1 MASSSSTKP
10 VKERIDKRLVDL
22 GLAESR
28 TKAQALVLAGL
39 VLADEKR
46 IEKPSETV
54 AADSVIRLKGSGP
67 ESKYASRAGL
77 KLETALEEFQIDP
90 TSLFCLDIGSS
101 TGGFTDCLL
110 RHGAEKVVAIDS
122 GTNQMIWRLRN
133 HSRVELRE
141 KTNARHLTPNDF
153 DDLIDLATIDVSF
166 ISLTKILPAIIALL
180 NPTGSIVALI
190 KPQFEVGRA
199 EVGKGG
205 IVKDP
210 EKHKRV
216 IDEIN
221 DFAKALGL
229 ECIGVIDSPILGSEG
244 NKEFLAA
251 YVRK

>member
-1 MASSSSTKP
+1 MAINATTKQA
-10 VKERIDKRLVDL
+10 KERIDKRLVDL

-28 TKAQALVLAGL
+28 AKAQALVLAGL

-77 KLETALEEFQIDP
+77 KLETALKEFQIDP
-90 TSLFCLDIGSS
+90 TGSVCLDIGSS

-110 RHGAEKVVAIDS
+110 QHGAAKVVAIDS

-133 HSRVELRE
+133 DPRVDLRE
-141 KTNARHLTPNDF
+141 KTNARNLKPDKF
-153 DDLIDLATIDVSF
+153 EVLFDLAVIDVSF
-166 ISLTKILPAIIALL
+166 ISLTKILPSITSLL
-180 NPTGSIVALI
+180 TPDGQIVALI

-210 EKHKRV
+210 KQHERV
-216 IDEIN
+216 VAQVNEFMN
-221 DFAKALGL
+221 DLGF
-229 ECIGVIDSPILGSEG
+229 ECRSIIDSPILGAKG